1 MKTPRSSQKV
11 LHIARI
17 PEKCLTRPRKAS
29 QTYSDQIKNYLSGQ
43 TVKKTAKHFTLK
55 TSNHQF
61 SHIFEKNLQ
70 RLQILLKLKID
81 ENASKLTKSAPYCQI
96 TRKML
101 N

>member
-17 PEKCLTRPRKAS
+17 PERCLTRPRKAS
-29 QTYSDQIKNYLSGQ
+29 RTYSDQIKNYLSGQ

-61 SHIFEKNLQ
+61 SHIFEENL
-70 RLQILLKLKID
+70 
-81 ENASKLTKSAPYCQI
+81 
-96 TRKML
+96 
-101 N
+101 